1 MDKANKIFDDSLN
14 KSFSEIGNNTG
25 FKDLMNY
32 KSMLGESEKPKNIK
46 YIKPNFE
53 REFSELK
60 RYRFLEDMSMNDW
73 LSMSKEGKVVNFDE
87 VSDKLKNTKFDLNKI
102 PKEKKNRFENHYKNG
117 VICLPIVIKYEDEY
131 YLLGGNTRITGLL
144 SKKKNPK
151 VWVIELSE
159 KSEQTEATSSG
170 SSGQYSQ
177 PLFSKTEANEATGSG
192 SVGSY
197 ETPAMWAKSTNKKD
211 FRGASKPQIPG
222 GKFVT
227 VKKKCKSFPYCN
239 QGDVSAL
246 NIHESKDSI
255 QENRVNAI
263 LRKGIYLK
271 KLKSEVGFLG
281 PLTQKDLF
289 RGSSFKKEG
298 TEIMNGID
306 EIYDDS
312 EEINLENLFGKN
324 ILFKIWER
332 YKKAM
337 SRKRPDSVLGLYPFV
352 NYLVSSK
359 YPVYIFK
366 HRKSYIIGQLS
377 NGSFRISHFAP
388 YSLSEGVEA
397 LREILKFDNVIFAV
411 TDDLKDMLL
420 KMGALY
426 SGMVYPMFFR
436 DEIVNKHILATDNKT
451 LDKISEYLSGK
462 GEDSNVKIKP
472 HKEYP
477 KPDVFLKRIKKT
489 K

>member
-1 MDKANKIFDDSLN
+1 MGKANKIFDDSLN

-32 KSMLGESEKPKNIK
+32 KSMLGESEKPKKIK

-102 PKEKKNRFENHYKNG
+102 PKEKKNRFENHYNNG

-151 VWVIELSE
+151 VWLIELGE

-227 VKKKCKSFPYCN
+227 VKEKCKSFPYCN
-239 QGDVSAL
+239 QGDINAL
-246 NIHESKDSI
+246 
-255 QENRVNAI
+255 
-263 LRKGIYLK
+263 
-271 KLKSEVGFLG
+271 
-281 PLTQKDLF
+281 
-289 RGSSFKKEG
+289 
-298 TEIMNGID
+298 
-306 EIYDDS
+306 
-312 EEINLENLFGKN
+312 
-324 ILFKIWER
+324 KIT
-332 YKKAM
+332 
-337 SRKRPDSVLGLYPFV
+337 S
-352 NYLVSSK
+352 
-359 YPVYIFK
+359 
-366 HRKSYIIGQLS
+366 
-377 NGSFRISHFAP
+377 
-388 YSLSEGVEA
+388 
-397 LREILKFDNVIFAV
+397 
-411 TDDLKDMLL
+411 
-420 KMGALY
+420 
-426 SGMVYPMFFR
+426 
-436 DEIVNKHILATDNKT
+436 
-451 LDKISEYLSGK
+451 
-462 GEDSNVKIKP
+462 
-472 HKEYP
+472 
-477 KPDVFLKRIKKT
+477 
-489 K
+489 